1 MTTNFAADLLAEPEN
16 QPKHTKPEFRTRFK
30 VYTRVAK
37 TMTVDRPPTLE
48 QAKTGQE
55 GSL

>member
-16 QPKHTKPEFRTRFK
+16 QPKHTKPEFRTCFK